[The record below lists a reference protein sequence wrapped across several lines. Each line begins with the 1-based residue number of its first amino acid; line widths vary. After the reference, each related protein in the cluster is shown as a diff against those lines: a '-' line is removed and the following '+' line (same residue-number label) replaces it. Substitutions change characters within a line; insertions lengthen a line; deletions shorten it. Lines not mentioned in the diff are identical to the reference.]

1 MYQKF
6 LVFIMLILA
15 LGCQKNELKISSD
28 FDCSKGTVEEREGA
42 TPVQVIDSTLIISSQ
57 CQ

>member
-6 LVFIMLILA
+6 LVLIMLILA

-28 FDCSKGTVEEREGA
+28 FDCSNDTVEEREGVRWA
-42 TPVQVIDSTLIISSQ
+42 DENALK
-57 CQ
+57 